1 MTTEPV
7 TDPCQSCGISTSPGS
22 GRFVNRIP
30 ASGDV
35 ELPDGSTEYQH
46 GWGCALCYEPCGFE
60 DEKGYICHGC
70 NPEGLEDEETGP
82 WPVYAHGFDYSVA
95 CQHCGDVLHDWDG
108 IERGTA

>member
-7 TDPCQSCGISTSPGS
+7 TDPCQLCGVSTSPGS

-35 ELPDGSTEYQH
+35 ELPDGSTKYQH
-46 GWGCALCYEPCGFE
+46 GWGCALCFEQIGWRDPAGTWCDLCAEDRDPYQEHAEPLYADDVETRAMCQGCGF
-60 DEKGYICHGC
+60 
-70 NPEGLEDEETGP
+70 L
-82 WPVYAHGFDYSVA
+82 
-95 CQHCGDVLHDWDG
+95 LHDWDG

>member
-1 MTTEPV
+1 MTKKLV
-7 TDPCQSCGISTSPGS
+7 TDPCQSCGLSTSPGS

-46 GWGCALCYEPCGFE
+46 GWGCALCYEHSGWADPDGTWCE
-60 DEKGYICHGC
+60 LCAEERDPQQERMEALYADDIKTYVRCDGC
-70 NPEGLEDEETGP
+70 N
-82 WPVYAHGFDYSVA
+82 WVIF
-95 CQHCGDVLHDWDG
+95 DWDG

>member
-1 MTTEPV
+1 MSTEPV

-46 GWGCALCYEPCGFE
+46 GWGCALCYEQIGWSDADGEWCEICAEESDPQQERMEPLYAGDIGTFTH
-60 DEKGYICHGC
+60 CHGC
-70 NPEGLEDEETGP
+70 
-82 WPVYAHGFDYSVA
+82 GFL
-95 CQHCGDVLHDWDG
+95 LHDWDG